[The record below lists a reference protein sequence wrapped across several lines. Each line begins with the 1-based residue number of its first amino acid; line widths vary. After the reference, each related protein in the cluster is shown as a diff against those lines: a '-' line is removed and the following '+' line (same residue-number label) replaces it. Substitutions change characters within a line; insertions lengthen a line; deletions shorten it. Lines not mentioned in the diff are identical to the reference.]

1 MTSGQDLIVDLQHK
15 LNMINKAIDTLA
27 KNGQRK
33 ARAEMNYR
41 IELSKEICYLREKG
55 VPVTIIN
62 DICRGNSKIAAL
74 KFERD
79 TAEVV
84 YQSNL
89 EAIMAWK
96 MEAKMMDTQIA
107 REWGRTD

>member
-1 MTSGQDLIVDLQHK
+1 MNDLVSELQHK
-15 LNMINKAIDTLA
+15 LKLINKAIDTLA
-27 KNGQRK
+27 KNGQRM
-33 ARAEMNYR
+33 AEAEMNYR
-41 IELSKEICYLREKG
+41 IELAKEILIQRDNG
-55 VPVTIIN
+55 VPVTIIS
-62 DICRGNSKIAAL
+62 DICRGNQKIAKL

-96 MEAKMMDTQIA
+96 LEAKMIENQIA
-107 REWGRTD
+107 REWSQQDE

>member
-1 MTSGQDLIVDLQHK
+1 MNDLVSELQHK
-15 LNMINKAIDTLA
+15 LKLINKAIDTLA
-27 KNGQRK
+27 KNGQRM
-33 ARAEMNYR
+33 AEAEMNYR
-41 IELSKEICYLREKG
+41 IELAKEILIQRDNG
-55 VPVTIIN
+55 IPVTIIS
-62 DICRGNSKIAAL
+62 DICRGNPKIAKL

-96 MEAKMMDTQIA
+96 LEAKMIENQIA
-107 REWGRTD
+107 REWSQQDE

>member
-1 MTSGQDLIVDLQHK
+1 MNDLVTELQHK
-15 LNMINKAIDTLA
+15 LKMINKAIDTLA
-27 KNGQRK
+27 KNGQK
-33 ARAEMNYR
+33 MAEAEMNYR
-41 IELSKEICYLREKG
+41 IELAKEILIQRDNG
-55 VPVTIIN
+55 IPVTIIS
-62 DICRGNSKIAAL
+62 DICRGNQKIAKL

-96 MEAKMMDTQIA
+96 LEAKMIENQIA
-107 REWGRTD
+107 REWSQQDE

>member
-1 MTSGQDLIVDLQHK
+1 MNDLVTELQYK
-15 LNMINKAIDTLA
+15 LKMIDKAIDTLA

-33 ARAEMNYR
+33 AEAEMNYR
-41 IELSKEICYLREKG
+41 IELAKEILVQREKG
-55 VPVTIIN
+55 VPVTIIS
-62 DICRGNSKIAAL
+62 DLCRGVPRIAKM

-79 TAEVV
+79 TSEVV

-96 MEAKMMDTQIA
+96 MEAKMMENQIA
-107 REWGRTD
+107 REWGRQEV

>member
-1 MTSGQDLIVDLQHK
+1 MNDLVSELQHK
-15 LNMINKAIDTLA
+15 LKLINKAIDTLA
-27 KNGQRK
+27 KNGQRM
-33 ARAEMNYR
+33 AEAEMNYR
-41 IELSKEICYLREKG
+41 IELAKEILIQRDNG
-55 VPVTIIN
+55 VPVTIIS
-62 DICRGNSKIAAL
+62 DICRGNQKIAKL

-96 MEAKMMDTQIA
+96 LEAKMIENQIA
-107 REWGRTD
+107 REWIQQDE